1 MEPDWNFR
9 IGDEHAKYRVPPDD
23 IRLPLE
29 AAVAKLREATEACK
43 VAALELGAEIRTS
56 SQAGYGVGW
65 ILETSSL
72 NSRAVERVL
81 RGEELF

>member
-9 IGDEHAKYRVPPDD
+9 IDDEHAKYHVPPDD

-72 NSRAVERVL
+72 NSGDLERVL